1 MYVSGLTK
9 SSCIADLDP
18 TNCVCVKDLR
28 SFALG
33 SNEFVC
39 VSGFTKLSTW
49 IQDLRSYALGSNV
62 FACVNGFTKLST
74 WTRIYEVKHL
84 DPEFD
89 LCGLES
95 WVTCVTSVA
104 RCHIPTYDSEKD
116 FCYMI

>member
-1 MYVSGLTK
+1 MIKLLNRSSRLNKFSDRLYVSGLTK

-28 SFALG
+28 SYALG

-74 WTRIYEVKHL
+74 WTRIYEV
-84 DPEFD
+84 
-89 LCGLES
+89 
-95 WVTCVTSVA
+95 
-104 RCHIPTYDSEKD
+104 
-116 FCYMI
+116 

>member
-49 IQDLRSYALGSNV
+49 IQDLRSYALGSNLIV
-62 FACVNGFTKLST
+62 WFRVVGDMCNVCGSVPYSYVRFRKGFLLYDLNQNLVNG
-74 WTRIYEVKHL
+74 
-84 DPEFD
+84 
-89 LCGLES
+89 
-95 WVTCVTSVA
+95 
-104 RCHIPTYDSEKD
+104 
-116 FCYMI
+116 

>member
-28 SFALG
+28 SYALG

-74 WTRIYEVKHL
+74 WTRIYEV
-84 DPEFD
+84 
-89 LCGLES
+89 
-95 WVTCVTSVA
+95 
-104 RCHIPTYDSEKD
+104 
-116 FCYMI
+116 